1 MGFASVLREAGV
13 SDQLIV
19 REGTAPVSHDHGA
32 RTISTLLERA
42 PDVEA
47 VFAVSDISAF
57 GALMECHRR
66 GIKVPE
72 QLSLMGFGDFDIARQ
87 SVPAITTIRV
97 DAVGIGV
104 KTGELLLN
112 VFDKGDADTQSLA
125 PSLVDVGFK
134 LIERQTAS
142 CRSS

>member
-1 MGFASVLREAGV
+1 M
-13 SDQLIV
+13 SDELIV

-66 GIKVPE
+66 GIKVPD

-87 SVPAITTIRV
+87 CVPAMTTIRV

-112 VFDKGDADTQSLA
+112 LLKKRYRRNIGSRIVTN
-125 PSLVDVGFK
+125 
-134 LIERQTAS
+134 
-142 CRSS
+142 